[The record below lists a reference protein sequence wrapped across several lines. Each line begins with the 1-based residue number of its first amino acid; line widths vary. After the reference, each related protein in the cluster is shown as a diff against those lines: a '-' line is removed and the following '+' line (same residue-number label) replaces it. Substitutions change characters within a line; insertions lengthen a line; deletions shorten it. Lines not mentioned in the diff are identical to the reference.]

1 MILKKKIPQTIILV
15 TAFFI
20 SSCSSNNEKTNEP
33 TSTPESDQNRQE
45 ITPIQSE
52 NPENVA
58 ATTELSLDD
67 FKGIP
72 DEIDGCSCYFS
83 ETDQKFKDEEYLFA
97 AGFDSTG
104 FVSVNKKLVKL
115 KLVSTEREPNTFGDH
130 DHIDV
135 YNSELYKVIVDIKYK
150 KSSGDEVWWNDG
162 TVTIESNH
170 GEKITK
176 KFVGECG
183 C

>member
-1 MILKKKIPQTIILV
+1 MNKIIPQTIILV
-15 TAFFI
+15 TALFI
-20 SSCSSNNEKTNEP
+20 SSCSSNNENANQPK
-33 TSTPESDQNRQE
+33 STPSTENNENE
-45 ITPIQSE
+45 ILPIQTDELESIS
-52 NPENVA
+52 
-58 ATTELSLDD
+58 TTSELSLDD

-104 FVSVNKKLVKL
+104 FVSVNNKLVKL
-115 KLVSTEREPNTFGDH
+115 KLGSTEREPNTFGDH

-135 YNSELYKVIVDIKYK
+135 YNSELYKVIVDIRYK

-162 TVTIESNH
+162 TVTIESKD
-170 GEKITK
+170 GEKVTR